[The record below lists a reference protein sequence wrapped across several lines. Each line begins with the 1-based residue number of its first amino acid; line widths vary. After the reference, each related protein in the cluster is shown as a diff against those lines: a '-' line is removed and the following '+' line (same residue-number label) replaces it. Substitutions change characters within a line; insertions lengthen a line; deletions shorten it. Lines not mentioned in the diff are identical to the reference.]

1 MSSSSS
7 SSNSEY
13 DSSDSETAVPP
24 INATVMGFT
33 SVGDIVAS
41 LTPKQCCELVFL
53 ISTMHRSFD
62 RIIQSRG
69 TAATFRGRSNQG
81 FLRGM
86 TLYRILSSATY
97 SVQNIRR
104 LCFGRP
110 PYNAGSSGLLLWYC
124 EPGNAPK
131 LCQVVNPYDEAGRRA
146 QAIAMRGWDAWR
158 NLEPGPMRHYLGY
171 QKAQYAR
178 FPEAN
183 MPYSLWANLIHGKT
197 GIPYDDITDDL
208 IDALGKKTNRTFKKK
223 FSTETQNIGGVDFTG
238 IDLFNKIRELVPE
251 IIETTAKNDFPLTA
265 DLRNYLQAPSG
276 APLLDPDANQWM
288 IRSADG
294 AIYSNSSYLSHPIII
309 QVLTTNQKAN
319 NMAFSFSAVGKEIRL
334 DTAQKLNSCI
344 LFPSLQGLDLLINQ
358 NAEFYGSR
366 VNFDIFARNIADQGQ
381 IDTVGMGNWKP
392 IFQTFLRDAYGKLGN
407 PSYQNKVPFVI
418 GDSNGDEDEDGVNPT
433 PGKSIPPGNKSN
445 GLICAVCGCR
455 TPNGKKTNWARI
467 LSAGKQTWD
476 VDHIAN
482 LIFNELFQL
491 NETGAVKRGD
501 GRGFL
506 NTCGTCN
513 RQFKGEKLWSPSF
526 DLWDALIARCGN
538 DSISHA
544 VFPWPGLDSP
554 GIING
559 RDAPAEGWRVY
570 MTKAYQ
576 SQQSPGRARLIY
588 GSQHALQTNQKT
600 IAKGIKKGKAVQQA
614 EGMSF
619 ANKQDGKKPTGKP
632 LISPVQLEA
641 IILNRFAL
649 ICRDSRLGK
658 AIVTLRSIESAI
670 NLVTGVYNRQIS
682 VFPAVSQFI
691 SNISRRQEISDQ
703 LGEVSSGSKSGS
715 SAGPYL
721 KQSESQQA
729 YDYGAEAAGEFGD
742 SDYEPGS
749 ELGGFSQDSNS
760 GSLESSPSK
769 SPAKSVRQLE
779 AGVNQR
785 YYDKLTQRGITSLMQ
800 SHRSP
805 GFSTARVIP
814 SKVGKPGPRIIT
826 EYHDFLRRRSSGM
839 DSSLAEIFARQIVD
853 KGLTRADVN
862 DQQDRIV
869 ENINLE
875 RKKYKQAT
883 RELKKLDTAEAGTTS
898 PNRRKNLENLQSTA
912 IKRIKGYYA
921 VNIIIDDFIRPEL
934 NSREPGRRLSKSF
947 RQQNTAAQ
955 STGMSSS
962 TQSTGMSSSS
972 SAAAISPR
980 KPKGKRKAGEA
991 LSGEELSGVG
1001 RRLLRNAMDLPP
1013 AKCEL
1018 PNISNISQGA
1028 INFHNL
1034 GSQLGMLIFALRRDY
1049 AEGIFDN
1056 QENMGVPAE
1065 LVGDTDSGRALRDNT
1080 HIGPYIKR
1088 VEAHKTPRK
1097 VWHHLN
1103 SIRNADGTPKV
1114 VNPYLT
1120 ETYNSKT
1127 TAKRDEQ
1134 GTKYMPGVIH
1144 HWSNFIILSALN
1156 HYCPR
1161 GEWRLTP
1168 RGGISSSDDTIQ
1180 IRYEVGQGGDTAHWV
1195 VWEQGSGNI
1204 REIDVYDGRERV
1216 ETSNY
1221 HRIGGD
1227 CGPSAVIKAIQL
1239 IQARNRPVVRRKKGA
1254 TAFSMGGKRTR
1265 KKRRKKK
1272 KTIRKR
1278 KYNKKTKGRKRRRK
1292 KRTRRK

>member
-1 MSSSSS
+1 MS
-7 SSNSEY
+7 NF
-13 DSSDSETAVPP
+13 SSDIETAVPP
-24 INATVMGFT
+24 INQRVNTFT
-33 SVGDIVAS
+33 SVDDIVNS

-53 ISTMHRSFD
+53 ISTMHQSFD

-86 TLYRILSSATY
+86 TLNRILSSARY
-97 SVQNIRR
+97 RVQDIRS

-131 LCQVVNPYDEAGRRA
+131 LCQVVNPYDIDGRRA
-146 QAIAMRGWDAWR
+146 QAIAMRGWGAWR
-158 NLEPGPMRHYLGY
+158 NLEPMPMRHYLGY
-171 QKAQYAR
+171 QKAQYDR
-178 FPEAN
+178 LEGN
-183 MPYSLWANLIHGKT
+183 MPYSLWGNLIHGIT

-208 IDALGKKTNRTFKKK
+208 IDALGKKTEQTFKKK
-223 FSTETQNIGGVDFTG
+223 FNTETQNIGGVDFKG
-238 IDLFNKIRELVPE
+238 IYLFNKIRDLVPK
-251 IIETTAKNDFPLTA
+251 IIGTKAKNNFPLTA
-265 DLRNYLQAPSG
+265 ALTNYLQAPNNV
-276 APLLDPDANQWM
+276 PRLNPDANQW
-288 IRSADG
+288 IKSGFAK
-294 AIYSNSSYLSHPIII
+294 SHPITI
-309 QVLTTNQKAN
+309 QVLTEEQKRN
-319 NMAFSFSAVGKEIRL
+319 DTGFTFSAVGEEIKL
-334 DTAQKLNSCI
+334 DNVQKLNSCI
-344 LFPSLQGLDLLINQ
+344 LFPSQHGLDLLINQ

-366 VNFDIFARNIADQGQ
+366 VNFDIFARNIADQAP

-418 GDSNGDEDEDGVNPT
+418 GDSNEAGVNPT

-467 LSAGKQTWD
+467 LSAGNQTWD

-491 NETGAVKRGD
+491 NETGAVIRGD

-526 DLWDALIARCGN
+526 DLWDALITSCDN
-538 DSISHA
+538 DSISHD

-576 SQQSPGRARLIY
+576 SEQGPGLARDIY
-588 GSQHALQTNQKT
+588 GDAIQTNQKT
-600 IAKGIKKGKAVQQA
+600 IANGIKKGKTVQQA

-619 ANKQDGKKPTGKP
+619 ANKQDGKKPFSKP
-632 LISPVQLEA
+632 LITPVRLEA

-649 ICRDSRLGK
+649 ICLNSSLGQR
-658 AIVTLRSIESAI
+658 IINSINIQDAI
-670 NLVTGVYNRQIS
+670 NLVAGEYNRQIS
-682 VFPAVSQFI
+682 VFPAVSQYIAGI
-691 SNISRRQEISDQ
+691 SKRNELSYQ
-703 LGEVSSGSKSGS
+703 LGEASSGSSGAPPPS
-715 SAGPYL
+715 D
-721 KQSESQQA
+721 SQQA
-729 YDYGAEAAGEFGD
+729 WEDGASAAGEFGNSD
-742 SDYEPGS
+742 DDYESGS

-760 GSLESSPSK
+760 GSLETSPSK
-769 SPAKSVRQLE
+769 SPAKSVQQLE
-779 AGVNQR
+779 AQLR
-785 YYDKLTQRGITSLMQ
+785 KTYYDNETQRSITSLAQ

-805 GFSTARVIP
+805 GFSTARVISANP
-814 SKVGKPGPRIIT
+814 SPGPTIIT
-826 EYHDFLRRRSSGM
+826 EYNNFFGALEPNKKT
-839 DSSLAEIFARQIVD
+839 AAIFAKQIVAN
-853 KGLTRADVN
+853 GLTRVDVN
-862 DQQDRIV
+862 DQQERLYA
-869 ENINLE
+869 NIDLE
-875 RKKYKQAT
+875 RKNYNAAIK
-883 RELKKLDTAEAGTTS
+883 EVKKLNTVKPGTTS
-898 PNRRKNLENLQSTA
+898 PARRQHLENLKIRA
-912 IKRIKGYYA
+912 AKRVRGYSWI
-921 VNIIIDDFIRPEL
+921 NWIIENFIRPEL
-934 NSREPGRRLSKSF
+934 NSRQPGRKLSKSF
-947 RQQNTAAQ
+947 DKRFQKNTAPQ
-955 STGMSSS
+955 TS
-962 TQSTGMSSSS
+962 GMSSSS
-972 SAAAISPR
+972 SAAGISPR

-991 LSGEELSGVG
+991 LSEEELSGVG

-1018 PNISNISQGA
+1018 PNISNISQEA

-1034 GSQLGMLIFALRRDY
+1034 GSQLGMLIFALRRNY

-1056 QENMGVPAE
+1056 QENMGVPAK
-1065 LVGDTDSGRALRDNT
+1065 LVGDTDSGKALIDNT
-1080 HIGPYIKR
+1080 YIGRYIKK
-1088 VEAHKTPRK
+1088 VKAHETSRK

-1103 SIRNADGTPKV
+1103 SIINADGTPKE

-1127 TAKRDEQ
+1127 TDKVDKQ
-1134 GTKYMPGVIH
+1134 GIKYMPGVIH

-1161 GEWRLTP
+1161 GEWRFT
-1168 RGGISSSDDTIQ
+1168 RSGGITSSDDTIQ
-1180 IRYEVGQGGDTAHWV
+1180 IRYDGGQGGDTAHWV

-1204 REIDVYDGRERV
+1204 REINVLDPDERV
-1216 ETSNY
+1216 ERSNS
-1221 HRIGGD
+1221 HRKGGD

-1239 IQARNRPVVRRKKGA
+1239 IQARNRPSVRRKIGA
-1254 TAFSMGGKRTR
+1254 HKFFMGGKRTR

-1272 KTIRKR
+1272 KTRRKR
-1278 KYNKKTKGRKRRRK
+1278 KYNKKTKGRKRKRR
-1292 KRTRRK
+1292 KRTRRKR

>member
-7 SSNSEY
+7 SSKSEY

-97 SVQNIRR
+97 RVQNIRR
-104 LCFGRP
+104 LCFGQP
-110 PYNAGSSGLLLWYC
+110 PYNDRSSGLLLWYC
-124 EPGNAPK
+124 EQGRAPK
-131 LCQVVNPYDEAGRRA
+131 LCQVVNPYDIDGRRA
-146 QAIAMRGWDAWR
+146 QAIAMRGWGAWR
-158 NLEPGPMRHYLGY
+158 NLEPRPMGHYLGY

-178 FPEAN
+178 LQGN
-183 MPYSLWANLIHGKT
+183 IPYSLWAEQIHKRT
-197 GIPYDDITDDL
+197 GIPYDDITDNL
-208 IDALGKKTNRTFKKK
+208 IDALGKKTGQTFKKK
-223 FSTETQNIGGVDFTG
+223 FNTETQNIGGVNFRG
-238 IDLFNKIRELVPE
+238 LDLFNKIRELVPE

-288 IRSADG
+288 IRIADG
-294 AIYSNSSYLSHPIII
+294 IIYSNSSYLSHPIII

-319 NMAFSFSAVGKEIRL
+319 NMAFSFSAVGEEIRL

-366 VNFDIFARNIADQGQ
+366 VNFDIFARNIANQGP
-381 IDTVGMGNWKP
+381 IDTRDMGAWKP
-392 IFQTFLRDAYGKLGN
+392 IFQTFLRDAYGRLGN
-407 PSYQNKVPFVI
+407 PRAQNRVPFVI
-418 GDSNGDEDEDGVNPT
+418 GDGDGEGEDGVNPT
-433 PGKSIPPGNKSN
+433 PGKSYPPGNKSN

-455 TPNGKKTNWARI
+455 TRNGQKANWARI
-467 LSAGKQTWD
+467 LSASNQTWD

-491 NETGAVKRGD
+491 NETGAVIRED

-506 NTCGTCN
+506 NTCGSCN

-526 DLWDALIARCGN
+526 DLWQALIERCGN
-538 DSISHA
+538 NSISHA

-554 GIING
+554 GIIKG
-559 RDAPAEGWRVY
+559 REAPAEGWRVY

-576 SQQSPGRARLIY
+576 SEQGPSRAMGIY
-588 GSQHALQTNQKT
+588 GTRIQTNQAT
-600 IAKGIKKGKAVQQA
+600 IKKGLKKGKAVQQA

-649 ICRDSRLGK
+649 ICRDSPLGR
-658 AIVTLRSIESAI
+658 AIVTLRSIEDAI
-670 NLVTGVYNRQIS
+670 NLVTGAYNKQIS

-729 YDYGAEAAGEFGD
+729 YDYGAEAAGEFED

-749 ELGGFSQDSNS
+749 ELGFSQDSNS

-769 SPAKSVRQLE
+769 SPARSVRQLE
-779 AGVNQR
+779 AGVSQR
-785 YYDKLTQRGITSLMQ
+785 YYDKLTQEGITSLMQ
-800 SHRSP
+800 SHQSP

-826 EYHDFLRRRSSGM
+826 EYNNFFGSRSSGM
-839 DSSLAEIFARQIVD
+839 DNSLAEIFARKIVD
-853 KGLTRADVN
+853 DGLTIADVN
-862 DQQDRIV
+862 TQQERI
-869 ENINLE
+869 EKNINLE
-875 RKKYKQAT
+875 RMKFKQAT
-883 RELKKLDTAEAGTTS
+883 KELKKLDTAEAVTTS
-898 PNRRKNLENLQSTA
+898 PNRRKNLENFKEGV

-921 VNIIIDDFIRPEL
+921 VNYIIDEFIRPEL
-934 NSREPGRRLSKSF
+934 ISRKPGRRLSKSF

-972 SAAAISPR
+972 SAAAIP
-980 KPKGKRKAGEA
+980 PKGKRKA
-991 LSGEELSGVG
+991 EEG
-1001 RRLLRNAMDLPP
+1001 RQLLQNAMDLSPG
-1013 AKCEL
+1013 KCEL
-1018 PNISNISQGA
+1018 PNISNLNPATIS
-1028 INFHNL
+1028 FHNL
-1034 GSQLGMLIFALRRDY
+1034 QSQLAMLIYALRRDY

-1056 QENMGVPAE
+1056 QVNMGGEAE
-1065 LVGDTDSGRALRDNT
+1065 LIGNTVSGRALRDNKY
-1080 HIGPYIKR
+1080 IGRQYINR

-1103 SIRNADGTPKV
+1103 SITNADGTPKV

-1127 TAKRDEQ
+1127 TSRVDER
-1134 GTKYMPGVIH
+1134 GTEYMPGVIQ

-1161 GEWRLTP
+1161 GQWRLTL

-1180 IRYEVGQGGDTAHWV
+1180 IRWQGGQGGDTAHWV

-1204 REIDVYDGRERV
+1204 PEIDVFDGSARV
-1216 ETSNY
+1216 ERSNL
-1221 HRIGGD
+1221 HRVAGD

-1239 IQARNRPVVRRKKGA
+1239 IQARNRRRVRRRKDA
-1254 TAFSMGGKRTR
+1254 NTFSMGGKRTR

-1272 KTIRKR
+1272 KTRRKR
-1278 KYNKKTKGRKRRRK
+1278 KYHKKTKGRKRRRK